1 MRKIKH
7 IAIVPT
13 LLTLGNLLCGVV
25 AIQKAFTAVST
36 TGQLDLDK
44 LVTAATLC
52 FAAMV
57 FDMLDGTVARVTR
70 STSRF
75 GGELDSLADL
85 VSFGVAPAVI
95 VMVLLRNFGGMDKY
109 TAVFL
114 AAYVAFGALR
124 LARYNVE
131 DMSGEKPFPLKKAPP
146 PMHFSGLPIP
156 AACGAVVSTII
167 MTAFAARE
175 GGWIDT
181 HWPWFLA
188 MIIMALPFFMLMIGL
203 LMVSRVPYAHLTK
216 MFLTGKRP
224 FAYFSAVLVTII
236 LVVLHPEPTLFAGFQ
251 AYVIYGLL
259 RAALMYFLKR
269 RQIPEEEPSAQ
280 LEG

>member
-7 IAIVPT
+7 IAVVPT
-13 LLTLGNLLCGVV
+13 LLTLGNLLCGVMAV
-25 AIQKAFTAVST
+25 QKAFTAVDT
-36 TGQLDLDK
+36 TGRLDLDK
-44 LVTAATLC
+44 LVTAASLC

-57 FDMLDGTVARVTR
+57 FDMLDGTVARVTH

-75 GGELDSLADL
+75 GAELDSLADL
-85 VSFGVAPAVI
+85 VSFGVAPAVV

-114 AAYVAFGALR
+114 AAYVTFGALR

-131 DMSGEKPFPLKKAPP
+131 DATGEKPFPLKKAPP

-181 HWPWFLA
+181 HWPWFLS
-188 MIIMALPFFMLMIGL
+188 MIIIALPFFMLLTGL
-203 LMVSRVPYAHLTK
+203 LMISRIPYAHLVK
-216 MFLTGKRP
+216 MFLVGKRP
-224 FAYFSAVLVTII
+224 FTYFSAVLVTII
-236 LVVLHPEPTLFAGFQ
+236 LIVLHPELTLFAGFQ

-259 RAALMYFLKR
+259 RAALVFFMRR
-269 RQIPEEEPSAQ
+269 RQVPEEQPGAM